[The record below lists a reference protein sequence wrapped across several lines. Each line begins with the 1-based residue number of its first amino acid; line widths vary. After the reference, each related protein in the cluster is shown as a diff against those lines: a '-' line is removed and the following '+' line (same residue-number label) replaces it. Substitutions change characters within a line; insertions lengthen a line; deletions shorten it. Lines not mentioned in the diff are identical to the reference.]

1 MATLVWSPVYRVL
14 EDRIQSGDETNFLIV
29 PFIKV
34 DALRQLH
41 WIQTKRIRAKVICRW
56 LPGDLIAGVS
66 DVEVFTYLKA
76 AGCQLYVNNDI
87 HMKLYVFESNIAFN
101 TSANLTLRGL
111 GYGEPANI
119 EVGSM
124 VTLTPEDW
132 ANIYRILLTSRQVD
146 DAVYERAK
154 AFVENNPRPGLG
166 RAEPDF
172 FDKAKV
178 FTIGALPA
186 MATPAQLASYYFAP
200 DSNAHTPE
208 VIRRATHDLVAFD
221 IPPGLTNPQFEQ
233 RLGDAFRKAPFVVDF
248 VAFLKAQGSLRFGAV
263 NDWLHQKCEDVPL
276 PYRWQIKENT
286 AIFYDW
292 LAHYVPGV
300 SWDRPNYSQVIYWR
314 SNATN

>member
-1 MATLVWSPVYRVL
+1 MSQLVWSPVYRVL
-14 EDRIQSGDETNFLIV
+14 EDRIQTGDETNFLIV

-41 WIQTKRIRAKVICRW
+41 WIQTKKIRTKVICRW
-56 LPGDLIAGVS
+56 RPGDLLAGVS

-87 HMKLYVFESNIAFN
+87 HMKLYVFESNTAFN

-111 GYGEPANI
+111 GYSEPANI
-119 EVGSM
+119 EVGNM
-124 VTLTPEDW
+124 VRLTPDDW
-132 ANIYRILLTSRQVD
+132 AQIHRILLTSRQVD
-146 DAVYERAK
+146 DAVYQRAK
-154 AFVENNPRPGLG
+154 AFVENNPKPGLG
-166 RAEPDF
+166 GAEPDF
-172 FDKAKV
+172 FDKPKV

-186 MATPAQLASYYFAP
+186 TATPAQLASFYFAP
-200 DSNAHTPE
+200 DSKAHTPE
-208 VIRRATHDLVAFD
+208 DVRRATHDLVTFD
-221 IPPGLTNPQFEQ
+221 IPPGLTKPQFEQ
-233 RLGDAFRKAPFVVDF
+233 RLGDAFRQAPFVVDF

-300 SWDRPNYSQVIYWR
+300 SWDCPNYSQVIYWQK
-314 SNATN
+314 A